1 MIENATGGGMV
12 TTLYRRTS
20 VTRLPPPATARRA
33 QSLPRNPMPYGSNDG
48 YGRQQ
53 LRDRPSTALTDVGR
67 RHMSGSS
74 MSTLLSQGDEAH
86 RGPIPTRHTAPG
98 HAPPDCASFYPSTEE
113 GVRSTVE
120 QHVRHTP
127 VQPPQGASRQALLS
141 ALEQANATIRQ
152 LGLELRAATRCGSA
166 HDMGLQCE
174 QLEEEQ
180 RELVRAFDDLSR
192 VNGTLR
198 KQLKQQAGPAYYA
211 PPYLPCAHRA
221 ATYRAG
227 GRDRPV
233 ARGAAP
239 GGTRLAAASQGRSR
253 PDRPGL
259 PGRRGHGEHTT
270 LAHAEQASGQ
280 AARAPEQA
288 DQPRQAQAAAQR
300 GQSTAHRQPSSDLV

>member
-1 MIENATGGGMV
+1 
-12 TTLYRRTS
+12 
-20 VTRLPPPATARRA
+20 
-33 QSLPRNPMPYGSNDG
+33 MPYGSNDG

-113 GVRSTVE
+113 GMRSTVE

-152 LGLELRAATRCGSA
+152 LSLELRAATRCGSA

-198 KQLKQQAGPAYYA
+198 KQLKQQAGPAHYA
-211 PPYLPCAHRA
+211 PPP
-221 ATYRAG
+221 TYRALTEQLLTEQLLTEQAG
-227 GRDRPV
+227 ETDQLREALLRAERDWQQR
-233 ARGAAP
+233 ARAGAAP
-239 GGTRLAAASQGRSR
+239 TAQTAQ
-253 PDRPGL
+253 
-259 PGRRGHGEHTT
+259 T
-270 LAHAEQASGQ
+270 
-280 AARAPEQA
+280 
-288 DQPRQAQAAAQR
+288 AQAAEDTV
-300 GQSTAHRQPSSDLV
+300 STRLSRTLSRPLGKPLARLSKLTSPDRHRQLHSGDSPLPTASPARTSCEHYVDEAGLGA

>member
-1 MIENATGGGMV
+1 
-12 TTLYRRTS
+12 
-20 VTRLPPPATARRA
+20 
-33 QSLPRNPMPYGSNDG
+33 MPYGSNDG

-152 LGLELRAATRCGSA
+152 LSLELRAATRCGSA

-180 RELVRAFDDLSR
+180 RELVSAFDDLSR

-211 PPYLPCAHRA
+211 PPLLTVRSPSSYLPSRRARPTSCAR
-221 ATYRAG
+221 RCS
-227 GRDRPV
+227 GRNETGSSEPGPEPPRPP
-233 ARGAAP
+233 RP
-239 GGTRLAAASQGRSR
+239 RRPPRTR
-253 PDRPGL
+253 
-259 PGRRGHGEHTT
+259 
-270 LAHAEQASGQ
+270 
-280 AARAPEQA
+280 
-288 DQPRQAQAAAQR
+288 
-300 GQSTAHRQPSSDLV
+300 